1 MSAFWK
7 VMVGLLLTLP
17 VAAYVT
23 GTFVASQADL
33 PDRRSPVVISD
44 SPSEGVTP
52 SQAPT
57 RIATEQPEK
66 KPPKS
71 TPRPTQ
77 NGDDGDGRRAE
88 DQDGDKV
95 RIVRPT
101 PKEVGDDDFDDDD
114 SRDDDRDDDGD
125 DDASRDDGSRDDDS
139 RDGGGDDD

>member
-23 GTFVASQADL
+23 GTLVASQADL

-44 SPSEGVTP
+44 SPSQGATP
-52 SQAPT
+52 SQDPT
-57 RIATEQPEK
+57 GIATEQPEK

-71 TPRPTQ
+71 TARPTQ
-77 NGDDGDGRRAE
+77 NGDDGDGRRAQDE
-88 DQDGDKV
+88 DGDEV

-101 PKEVGDDDFDDDD
+101 PREVGDDDFADDD
-114 SRDDDRDDDGD
+114 SRDDDGDDDG
-125 DDASRDDGSRDDDS
+125 S